1 MSAQHLEVLE
11 TTLQKTHQWIDALS
25 EEAHMDP
32 HTAYQALR
40 SVLHTLRD
48 RLPAPEVAHLGAQLP
63 MLVRGIFYE
72 GWNPSAA
79 PMRLNRE
86 EFLSRIADG
95 ISSSRILDP
104 RTVAEDVFTV
114 MNHFLGAGEL
124 TKIAG
129 ILPPEIRTLFPE

>member
-1 MSAQHLEVLE
+1 
-11 TTLQKTHQWIDALS
+11 
-25 EEAHMDP
+25 MDP

-63 MLVRGIFYE
+63 ILVRGIFYE

-86 EFLSRIADG
+86 EFLGRIADG